1 MARGLDLTGQVWVL
15 LFSQAIASVLFDLK
29 NFFYCSK
36 VFKTRQTFLKKCQ
49 ARYP

>member
-29 NFFYCSK
+29 
-36 VFKTRQTFLKKCQ
+36 KCQ